1 MIKYNKKALFYIIRG
16 CVYTMSLQTKYIAG
30 ISLGVMGVGFAASIP
45 FQGTVAGEII
55 QGGFEAGLVGGL
67 ADWFAVTALFRHP
80 LGIPIPHT
88 ALLPKNR
95 KRVTKGLVSTLENE
109 WLTKESI
116 TSKVKEMQLAQMVL
130 QIAEKEL
137 QSDAVKKGIVT
148 IAEKAIVT
156 IDTEKLAVIIEKELK
171 TYLHTTNTS
180 NILQVLVDQLV
191 VQEYDEHTLDYILVK
206 VKDWTAQDE
215 ARYQLGS
222 LGMKAMENI
231 KVDGFLQFTLKSFM
245 NIVDEDKI
253 GGILQKFIISNIN
266 SLQDAD
272 NSTRQLIL
280 AKIRQEIINVKE
292 NEALLQELENW
303 KEKWIANWNA
313 TDKIKEMLEQVQQ
326 RAVTFVNNEEFA
338 DKYVIPF
345 LQTQMNK
352 IKEDE
357 QTVQK
362 IEDWL
367 QKQVV
372 NIVENNHSKIGKLV
386 QENLDKL
393 DDKTL
398 IEMIENNVGKDLQW
412 IRVNGAVCGFMIGL
426 VLEGIKAII

>member
-1 MIKYNKKALFYIIRG
+1 
-16 CVYTMSLQTKYIAG
+16 MSLQTKYIAG

-80 LGIPIPHT
+80 MGIPIPHT

-95 KRVTKGLVSTLENE
+95 KRVTKGLINTLENE

-116 TSKVKEMQLAQMVL
+116 TNKVKEMQLAQMVL
-130 QIAEKEL
+130 QIAEREM

-171 TYLHTTNTS
+171 MYLHTINTS

-191 VQEYDEHTLDYILVK
+191 VQEYDEKTLDYILVK

-280 AKIRQEIINVKE
+280 SKIRQEIINVKE

-326 RAVTFVNNEEFA
+326 RAITFVKNEEFA

-362 IEDWL
+362 IEEWL

-372 NIVENNHSKIGKLV
+372 TLVEKNHSKIGKLV

>member
-1 MIKYNKKALFYIIRG
+1 
-16 CVYTMSLQTKYIAG
+16 MSLQTKYIAG

-45 FQGTVAGEII
+45 FQGTIAGEII

-80 LGIPIPHT
+80 MGIPIPHT

-95 KRVTKGLVSTLENE
+95 KRVTKGLINTLENE

-116 TSKVKEMQLAQMVL
+116 TNKVKEMQLAQMVL
-130 QIAEKEL
+130 QIAEREM

-171 TYLHTTNTS
+171 TYLHTMNTS

-191 VQEYDEHTLDYILVK
+191 VQEYDEKTLDYILVK

-280 AKIRQEIINVKE
+280 VKIRQEIINVKE

-326 RAVTFVNNEEFA
+326 RAVAFVNNEEFA

-345 LQTQMNK
+345 LQKQMNK

-372 NIVENNHSKIGKLV
+372 SLVEKNHSKIGKLV

>member
-1 MIKYNKKALFYIIRG
+1 
-16 CVYTMSLQTKYIAG
+16 MSLQTKYIAG

-109 WLTKESI
+109 WLTKDSI

-148 IAEKAIVT
+148 IAEKAILQ

-171 TYLHTTNTS
+171 TYLHTINTS

-191 VQEYDEHTLDYILVK
+191 VQEYDEKTLDYILVK

-292 NEALLQELENW
+292 NESLLQELENW
-303 KEKWIANWNA
+303 KEKWIANWDA
-313 TDKIKEMLEQVQQ
+313 TDKIKEMLEQVQS
-326 RAVTFVNNEEFA
+326 RAVTFVKNEEFV
-338 DKYVIPF
+338 DKYVVPF

-352 IKEDE
+352 IKADE
-357 QTVQK
+357 LIVQK

-372 NIVENNHSKIGKLV
+372 TIVEKNHSKIGKLV

-426 VLEGIKAII
+426 ILEGIKAII

>member
-1 MIKYNKKALFYIIRG
+1 
-16 CVYTMSLQTKYIAG
+16 MSLQTKYIAG

-80 LGIPIPHT
+80 MGIPIPHT

-95 KRVTKGLVSTLENE
+95 KRVTKGLIHTLENE

-116 TSKVKEMQLAQMVL
+116 TNKVKEMQLAQMVL
-130 QIAEKEL
+130 QIAEREM

-148 IAEKAIVT
+148 IAEKAIVS

-171 TYLHTTNTS
+171 TYLHTINTS

-191 VQEYDEHTLDYILVK
+191 VQEYDEKTLDYILVK

-326 RAVTFVNNEEFA
+326 RAITFVKNEEFT

-372 NIVENNHSKIGKLV
+372 TLVEKNHSKIGKLV

>member
-1 MIKYNKKALFYIIRG
+1 
-16 CVYTMSLQTKYIAG
+16 MSLQTKYIAG

-80 LGIPIPHT
+80 MGIPIPHT

-95 KRVTKGLVSTLENE
+95 KRVTKGLIHTLENE

-116 TSKVKEMQLAQMVL
+116 TNKVKEMQLAQMVL
-130 QIAEKEL
+130 QIAEREM

-148 IAEKAIVT
+148 IAEKAIVS

-171 TYLHTTNTS
+171 TYLHTINTS

-191 VQEYDEHTLDYILVK
+191 VQEYDEKTLDYILVK

-326 RAVTFVNNEEFA
+326 RAITFVKNEEFT

-362 IEDWL
+362 IEGWL

-372 NIVENNHSKIGKLV
+372 TLVEKNHSKIGKLV

>member
-1 MIKYNKKALFYIIRG
+1 
-16 CVYTMSLQTKYIAG
+16 MSLQTKYIAG
-30 ISLGVMGVGFAASIP
+30 ISLGVMGVGFAAAIP

-80 LGIPIPHT
+80 MGIPIPHT

-95 KRVTKGLVSTLENE
+95 KRVTKGLIHTLENE

-116 TSKVKEMQLAQMVL
+116 TNKVKEMQLAQMVL
-130 QIAEKEL
+130 QIAEREM

-171 TYLHTTNTS
+171 TYLHIINTS

-191 VQEYDEHTLDYILVK
+191 VQEYDEKTLDYILVK

-266 SLQDAD
+266 SLQEAD

-292 NEALLQELENW
+292 NEALLKELENW

-326 RAVTFVNNEEFA
+326 RAITFVNNEEFA
-338 DKYVIPF
+338 DEYVIPF
-345 LQTQMNK
+345 LQKQMNK

-357 QTVQK
+357 MTVQK

-372 NIVENNHSKIGKLV
+372 TLVEKNHSKIGKLV

-426 VLEGIKAII
+426 ILEGIKAII

>member
-1 MIKYNKKALFYIIRG
+1 
-16 CVYTMSLQTKYIAG
+16 MSLQTKYIAG
-30 ISLGVMGVGFAASIP
+30 ISLGVMGIGFAASIP

-80 LGIPIPHT
+80 MGIPIPHT

-95 KRVTKGLVSTLENE
+95 KRVTKGLINTLENE

-116 TSKVKEMQLAQMVL
+116 TNKVKEMQLAQMVL
-130 QIAEKEL
+130 QIAEREM

-171 TYLHTTNTS
+171 TYLHTINTS

-191 VQEYDEHTLDYILVK
+191 VQEYDEKTLDYILVK

-326 RAVTFVNNEEFA
+326 RAVAFVNNEEFA

-345 LQTQMNK
+345 LQKQMNK

-362 IEDWL
+362 IEEWL

-372 NIVENNHSKIGKLV
+372 TLVEKNHSKIGKLV

>member
-1 MIKYNKKALFYIIRG
+1 
-16 CVYTMSLQTKYIAG
+16 MSLQTKYIAG

-80 LGIPIPHT
+80 MGIPIPHT

-95 KRVTKGLVSTLENE
+95 KRVTKGLIHTLENE

-116 TSKVKEMQLAQMVL
+116 TNKVKEMQLTQMVL
-130 QIAEKEL
+130 QIAEREM

-171 TYLHTTNTS
+171 TYLHTINTS

-191 VQEYDEHTLDYILVK
+191 VQEYDEKTLDYILVK

-266 SLQDAD
+266 SLQEAD

-326 RAVTFVNNEEFA
+326 RAVAFVNNEEFA
-338 DKYVIPF
+338 NQYVIPF
-345 LQTQMNK
+345 LQKQMNK

-372 NIVENNHSKIGKLV
+372 NLIEKNHSKIGKLV

>member
-1 MIKYNKKALFYIIRG
+1 
-16 CVYTMSLQTKYIAG
+16 MSLQTKYIAG

-45 FQGTVAGEII
+45 FQGTIAGEII

-80 LGIPIPHT
+80 MGIPIPHT

-95 KRVTKGLVSTLENE
+95 KRVTKGLINTLENE

-116 TSKVKEMQLAQMVL
+116 TNKVKEMQLAQMVL
-130 QIAEKEL
+130 QIAEREM

-171 TYLHTTNTS
+171 TYLHTINTS

-191 VQEYDEHTLDYILVK
+191 VQEYDEKTLDYILVK

-326 RAVTFVNNEEFA
+326 RAVAFVNNEEFA

-345 LQTQMNK
+345 LQKQMNK

-362 IEDWL
+362 IEEWL

-372 NIVENNHSKIGKLV
+372 TLVEKNHSKIGKLV

-426 VLEGIKAII
+426 VLEGIKAITGGRWG

>member
-1 MIKYNKKALFYIIRG
+1 
-16 CVYTMSLQTKYIAG
+16 MSLQTKYIAG

-80 LGIPIPHT
+80 MGIPIPHT

-95 KRVTKGLVSTLENE
+95 KRVTKGLIHTLENE

-116 TSKVKEMQLAQMVL
+116 TNKVKEMQLAQMVL
-130 QIAEKEL
+130 QIAEREM

-148 IAEKAIVT
+148 IAEKAIVS
-156 IDTEKLAVIIEKELK
+156 IDTEKLAVIIERELK
-171 TYLHTTNTS
+171 TYLHTINTS

-191 VQEYDEHTLDYILVK
+191 VQEYDEKTLDYILVK

-266 SLQDAD
+266 SLQNAD

-280 AKIRQEIINVKE
+280 SKIRQEIINVKE

-303 KEKWIANWNA
+303 KEKWIANWDA

-326 RAVTFVNNEEFA
+326 RAITFVKNEEFT

-345 LQTQMNK
+345 LQKQMNK

-362 IEDWL
+362 IEEWL

-372 NIVENNHSKIGKLV
+372 TLVEKNHSRIGKLV

>member
-1 MIKYNKKALFYIIRG
+1 
-16 CVYTMSLQTKYIAG
+16 MSLQTKYIAG

-148 IAEKAIVT
+148 IAEKAILQ

-171 TYLHTTNTS
+171 TYLHTINTS

-191 VQEYDEHTLDYILVK
+191 VQEYDEKTLDYILVK

-303 KEKWIANWNA
+303 KEKWVANWNA

-326 RAVTFVNNEEFA
+326 RAVAFVNNEEFA

-357 QTVQK
+357 VTVQK

-372 NIVENNHSKIGKLV
+372 NLVENNHSKIGKLV
-386 QENLDKL
+386 QENLDRL

-412 IRVNGAVCGFMIGL
+412 IRVNGAICGFMIGL
-426 VLEGIKAII
+426 ILEGIKAII

>member
-1 MIKYNKKALFYIIRG
+1 
-16 CVYTMSLQTKYIAG
+16 MSLQTKYIAG

-45 FQGTVAGEII
+45 FQGTIAGEII

-80 LGIPIPHT
+80 MGIPIPHT

-95 KRVTKGLVSTLENE
+95 KRVTKGLIHTLENE

-116 TSKVKEMQLAQMVL
+116 TNKVKEMQLAQMVL
-130 QIAEKEL
+130 QIAEREM

-148 IAEKAIVT
+148 IAEKAIVS

-171 TYLHTTNTS
+171 TYLHTINTS

-191 VQEYDEHTLDYILVK
+191 VQEYDEKTLDYILVK

-272 NSTRQLIL
+272 NGTRQLIL
-280 AKIRQEIINVKE
+280 SKIRQEIINVKE
-292 NEALLQELENW
+292 NEGLLQELENW
-303 KEKWIANWNA
+303 KEKWIANWDA

-326 RAVTFVNNEEFA
+326 RAVTFVNKEEFA
-338 DKYVIPF
+338 DTYVIPF

-352 IKEDE
+352 IKGDE
-357 QTVQK
+357 VTVQK

-372 NIVENNHSKIGKLV
+372 TLVEKNHSKIGKLV

-426 VLEGIKAII
+426 ILEGIKAII

>member
-1 MIKYNKKALFYIIRG
+1 
-16 CVYTMSLQTKYIAG
+16 MSLQTKYIAG

-80 LGIPIPHT
+80 MGIPIPHT

-95 KRVTKGLVSTLENE
+95 KRVTKGLINTLENE

-116 TSKVKEMQLAQMVL
+116 TNKVKEMQLAQMVL
-130 QIAEKEL
+130 QIAEREM
-137 QSDAVKKGIVT
+137 QSDAVKKGIVA
-148 IAEKAIVT
+148 IAEKAIVS

-171 TYLHTTNTS
+171 TYLHTMNTS

-191 VQEYDEHTLDYILVK
+191 VQEYDEKTLDYILVK

-245 NIVDEDKI
+245 NIVDEDKV

-326 RAVTFVNNEEFA
+326 KAVVFVNNEEFA

-345 LQTQMNK
+345 LQTQMNQ
-352 IKEDE
+352 IKDDE
-357 QTVQK
+357 VTVQK

-372 NIVENNHSKIGKLV
+372 KLVENNHSKIGKLV

>member
-1 MIKYNKKALFYIIRG
+1 
-16 CVYTMSLQTKYIAG
+16 MSLQTKYIAG

-80 LGIPIPHT
+80 MGIPIPHT

-95 KRVTKGLVSTLENE
+95 KRVTKGLIHTLENE

-116 TSKVKEMQLAQMVL
+116 TNKVTEMQLAQMVL
-130 QIAEKEL
+130 QIAEREM

-171 TYLHTTNTS
+171 TYLHTINTS

-191 VQEYDEHTLDYILVK
+191 VQEYDEKTLDYILVK

-280 AKIRQEIINVKE
+280 SKIRQEIINVKE

-303 KEKWIANWNA
+303 KEKWIANWDA

-326 RAVTFVNNEEFA
+326 RAITFVKNEEFT

-362 IEDWL
+362 IEEWL

-372 NIVENNHSKIGKLV
+372 TLVEKNHSKIGKLV

>member
-1 MIKYNKKALFYIIRG
+1 
-16 CVYTMSLQTKYIAG
+16 MSLQSKYLAG
-30 ISLGVMGVGFAASIP
+30 ISLGVMGVGFAATIP

-80 LGIPIPHT
+80 MGIPIPHT

-95 KRVTKGLVSTLENE
+95 KRVTKGLISTLENE

-130 QIAEKEL
+130 QIAEREM
-137 QSDAVKKGIVT
+137 QSDTVKKGIVT
-148 IAEKAIVT
+148 IAEKAILRM
-156 IDTEKLAVIIEKELK
+156 DTEKLAIVIEKELK
-171 TYLHTTNTS
+171 TYLHTINTG
-180 NILQVLVDQLV
+180 NILQVLIDQLV
-191 VQEYDEHTLDYILVK
+191 VQEYDEKTLDYMLVK
-206 VKDWTAQDE
+206 AKEWTAQEE

-253 GGILQKFIISNIN
+253 GGILQKFVISNIS
-266 SLQDAD
+266 SLQDPD

-280 AKIRQEIINVKE
+280 MKLRQELMNVKE
-292 NEALLQELENW
+292 NEAVLQELEKW
-303 KEKWIANWNA
+303 KENWITNWDA
-313 TDKIKEMLEQVQQ
+313 AAKIKELLGQVQE
-326 RAVTFVNNEEFA
+326 RAVAFIKKEEFT
-338 DKYVIPF
+338 DQYLLPF
-345 LQTQMNK
+345 LTKQMNK
-352 IKEDE
+352 VKEDPV
-357 QTVQK
+357 TVQK
-362 IEDWL
+362 MEDWL
-367 QKQVV
+367 QKQIVTL
-372 NIVENNHSKIGKLV
+372 VENNHSKIGKLV

-393 DDKTL
+393 DDQTL

-426 VLEGIKAII
+426 VLEGLKAII

>member
-1 MIKYNKKALFYIIRG
+1 
-16 CVYTMSLQTKYIAG
+16 MSLQTKYIAG
-30 ISLGVMGVGFAASIP
+30 ISLGVMGVGFAVSIP

-148 IAEKAIVT
+148 IAEKAILQ

-171 TYLHTTNTS
+171 TYLHTIDTS
-180 NILQVLVDQLV
+180 NILKMLVDQLV
-191 VQEYDEHTLDYILVK
+191 VQEYDEKTLDYILVK

-222 LGMKAMENI
+222 LGMKAIENI

-253 GGILQKFIISNIN
+253 GGILQKFIISNIT

-272 NSTRQLIL
+272 NSTRQLIVM
-280 AKIRQEIINVKE
+280 KIRQELINVKE

-326 RAVTFVNNEEFA
+326 RAVTFVQNEEFA
-338 DKYVIPF
+338 NKYLVPF
-345 LQTQMNK
+345 LKTQINK
-352 IKEDE
+352 VKEDAL
-357 QTVQK
+357 TVQK
-362 IEDWL
+362 IEEWL

-372 NIVENNHSKIGKLV
+372 TLVEKNHSKIGKLV

>member
-1 MIKYNKKALFYIIRG
+1 
-16 CVYTMSLQTKYIAG
+16 MSLQTKYIAG

-45 FQGTVAGEII
+45 FQGTIAGEII

-80 LGIPIPHT
+80 MGIPIPHT

-95 KRVTKGLVSTLENE
+95 KRVTKGLINTLENE

-116 TSKVKEMQLAQMVL
+116 TNKVKEMQLAQMVL
-130 QIAEKEL
+130 QIAEREM

-171 TYLHTTNTS
+171 TYLHTINTS

-191 VQEYDEHTLDYILVK
+191 VQEYDEKTLDYILVK

-326 RAVTFVNNEEFA
+326 RAVAFVNNEEFA

-345 LQTQMNK
+345 LQKQMNK

-362 IEDWL
+362 IEEWL

-372 NIVENNHSKIGKLV
+372 TFVEKNHSKIGKLV

>member
-1 MIKYNKKALFYIIRG
+1 
-16 CVYTMSLQTKYIAG
+16 MSLQTKYIAG

-80 LGIPIPHT
+80 MGIPIPHT

-95 KRVTKGLVSTLENE
+95 KRVTKGLINTLENE

-116 TSKVKEMQLAQMVL
+116 TNKVKEMQLAQMVL
-130 QIAEKEL
+130 QIAEREM
-137 QSDAVKKGIVT
+137 QSDAVKKGIVA
-148 IAEKAIVT
+148 IAEKAIVS
-156 IDTEKLAVIIEKELK
+156 IDTEKLAIIIEKELK
-171 TYLHTTNTS
+171 TYLHTINTS

-191 VQEYDEHTLDYILVK
+191 VQEYDEKTLDYILVK

-245 NIVDEDKI
+245 NIVDEDKV

-326 RAVTFVNNEEFA
+326 KAVAFVNNEEFA

-352 IKEDE
+352 IKDDE
-357 QTVQK
+357 VTVQK

-372 NIVENNHSKIGKLV
+372 KLVENNHSKIGKLV

>member
-1 MIKYNKKALFYIIRG
+1 
-16 CVYTMSLQTKYIAG
+16 MSLQTKYIAG

-80 LGIPIPHT
+80 MGIPIPHT

-95 KRVTKGLVSTLENE
+95 KRVTKGLINTLENE

-116 TSKVKEMQLAQMVL
+116 TNKVKEMQLAQMIL
-130 QIAEKEL
+130 QIAEREM

-148 IAEKAIVT
+148 IAEKAIVS
-156 IDTEKLAVIIEKELK
+156 IDTEKLAVIIEKKLK
-171 TYLHTTNTS
+171 TYLHTINTN

-191 VQEYDEHTLDYILVK
+191 VQEYDEKTLDYILVK

-266 SLQDAD
+266 SLQEVD

-326 RAVTFVNNEEFA
+326 RAVAFVNNEEFA

-345 LQTQMNK
+345 LQKQMNK

-372 NIVENNHSKIGKLV
+372 SLVEKNHSKIGKLV

>member
-1 MIKYNKKALFYIIRG
+1 
-16 CVYTMSLQTKYIAG
+16 MSLQTKYIAG
-30 ISLGVMGVGFAASIP
+30 ISLGVMGIGFAASIP
-45 FQGTVAGEII
+45 FQGTIAGEIV

-80 LGIPIPHT
+80 MGIPIPHT

-95 KRVTKGLVSTLENE
+95 KRVTKGLINTLENE

-116 TSKVKEMQLAQMVL
+116 TNKVKEMQLAQMVL
-130 QIAEKEL
+130 QIAEREI

-148 IAEKAIVT
+148 IAEKAIVS

-171 TYLHTTNTS
+171 TYLHTINTS

-191 VQEYDEHTLDYILVK
+191 VQEYDEKTLDYILVK

-326 RAVTFVNNEEFA
+326 RTVAFVNNEEFA

-345 LQTQMNK
+345 LQKQMNK

-372 NIVENNHSKIGKLV
+372 SLVEKNHSKIGKLV

>member
-1 MIKYNKKALFYIIRG
+1 
-16 CVYTMSLQTKYIAG
+16 MSLQTKYIAG

-45 FQGTVAGEII
+45 FQGTIAGEII

-80 LGIPIPHT
+80 MGIPIPHT

-95 KRVTKGLVSTLENE
+95 KRVTKGLINTLENE

-116 TSKVKEMQLAQMVL
+116 TNKVKEMQLAQMVL
-130 QIAEKEL
+130 QIAEREM

-148 IAEKAIVT
+148 IAEKAIVS

-171 TYLHTTNTS
+171 TYLHTINTN

-191 VQEYDEHTLDYILVK
+191 VQEYDEKTLDYILVK

-222 LGMKAMENI
+222 LGMKAIENI

-266 SLQDAD
+266 SLQEAD

-303 KEKWIANWNA
+303 KEKWLANWNA

-326 RAVTFVNNEEFA
+326 RAVAFVNNEEFA

-345 LQTQMNK
+345 LQKQMNK

-362 IEDWL
+362 IEKWL

-372 NIVENNHSKIGKLV
+372 TLVEKNHSKIGKLV

>member
-1 MIKYNKKALFYIIRG
+1 
-16 CVYTMSLQTKYIAG
+16 MSLQTKYIAG
-30 ISLGVMGVGFAASIP
+30 ISLGVMGVGFAATIP
-45 FQGTVAGEII
+45 FHGTVAGEII

-80 LGIPIPHT
+80 MGIPIPHT

-95 KRVTKGLVSTLENE
+95 KRVTKGLIHTLENE

-116 TSKVKEMQLAQMVL
+116 TNKVKEMQLAQMVL
-130 QIAEKEL
+130 QIAEREI

-171 TYLHTTNTS
+171 TYLHTINTS

-191 VQEYDEHTLDYILVK
+191 VQEYDEKTLDHILVK

-266 SLQDAD
+266 SLQEAD

-292 NEALLQELENW
+292 NGALLQELENW

-313 TDKIKEMLEQVQQ
+313 TDKIKELLEQVQQ
-326 RAVTFVNNEEFA
+326 RAVAFVNNEEFA

-345 LQTQMNK
+345 LQKQMNK

-372 NIVENNHSKIGKLV
+372 NLVEKNHSKIGKLV

-426 VLEGIKAII
+426 ILEGIKAII

>member
-1 MIKYNKKALFYIIRG
+1 
-16 CVYTMSLQTKYIAG
+16 MSLQTKYIAG
-30 ISLGVMGVGFAASIP
+30 ISLGVMGIGFAASIP

-80 LGIPIPHT
+80 MGIPIPHT

-95 KRVTKGLVSTLENE
+95 KRVTKGLINTLENE

-116 TSKVKEMQLAQMVL
+116 TNKVKEMQLAQMVL
-130 QIAEKEL
+130 QIAEREM

-148 IAEKAIVT
+148 IAEKAIVS

-171 TYLHTTNTS
+171 TYLHTMNTS
-180 NILQVLVDQLV
+180 KILQVLVDQLV
-191 VQEYDEHTLDYILVK
+191 VQEYDEKTLDYILVK

-253 GGILQKFIISNIN
+253 GGILQKFIISNIS

-326 RAVTFVNNEEFA
+326 KAVVFVNNEEFA

-345 LQTQMNK
+345 LQKQMNK
-352 IKEDE
+352 IKDDE
-357 QTVQK
+357 VTVQK

-372 NIVENNHSKIGKLV
+372 KLVENNHSKIGKLV

>member
-1 MIKYNKKALFYIIRG
+1 
-16 CVYTMSLQTKYIAG
+16 MSLQTKYIAG

-45 FQGTVAGEII
+45 FQGTIAGEII

-80 LGIPIPHT
+80 MGIPIPHT

-95 KRVTKGLVSTLENE
+95 KRVTKGLINTLENE

-116 TSKVKEMQLAQMVL
+116 TNKVKEMQLAQMVL
-130 QIAEKEL
+130 QIAEREM

-148 IAEKAIVT
+148 IAEKAIVS

-171 TYLHTTNTS
+171 TYLHTINTN

-191 VQEYDEHTLDYILVK
+191 VQEYDEKTLDYILVK

-266 SLQDAD
+266 SLQEAD

-303 KEKWIANWNA
+303 KEKWLANWNA

-326 RAVTFVNNEEFA
+326 RAVAFVNNEEFA

-345 LQTQMNK
+345 LQKQMNK

-362 IEDWL
+362 IEEWL

-372 NIVENNHSKIGKLV
+372 TLVEKNHSKIGKLV

-426 VLEGIKAII
+426 VLEGIKAIV

>member
-1 MIKYNKKALFYIIRG
+1 
-16 CVYTMSLQTKYIAG
+16 MSLQTKYIAG

-80 LGIPIPHT
+80 MGIPIPHT

-95 KRVTKGLVSTLENE
+95 KRVTKGLINTLENE

-116 TSKVKEMQLAQMVL
+116 TNKVKEMQLAQMVL
-130 QIAEKEL
+130 QIAEREM

-148 IAEKAIVT
+148 IAEKAIVS

-171 TYLHTTNTS
+171 TYLHTINTS

-191 VQEYDEHTLDYILVK
+191 VQEYDEKTLDYILVK

-272 NSTRQLIL
+272 NSTRRLIL

-303 KEKWIANWNA
+303 KEKWIANWDG

-345 LQTQMNK
+345 LQAQMNK

-362 IEDWL
+362 IEEWL
-367 QKQVV
+367 QNQVV
-372 NIVENNHSKIGKLV
+372 KLVENNHSKIGKLV

>member
-1 MIKYNKKALFYIIRG
+1 
-16 CVYTMSLQTKYIAG
+16 MSLQTKYIAG
-30 ISLGVMGVGFAASIP
+30 ISLGVMGVGFAASIS
-45 FQGTVAGEII
+45 FQGTIAGEII

-80 LGIPIPHT
+80 MGIPIPHT

-95 KRVTKGLVSTLENE
+95 KRVTKGLIHTLENE

-116 TSKVKEMQLAQMVL
+116 TNKVKEMQLAQMVL
-130 QIAEKEL
+130 QIAEREM

-148 IAEKAIVT
+148 IAEKAIVS
-156 IDTEKLAVIIEKELK
+156 IDTEKLVVIIEKELK
-171 TYLHTTNTS
+171 TYLHTINTS

-191 VQEYDEHTLDYILVK
+191 VQEYDEKTLDYILVK

-272 NSTRQLIL
+272 NGTRQLIL
-280 AKIRQEIINVKE
+280 SKIRQEIINVKE

-303 KEKWIANWNA
+303 KEKWIANWDA

-326 RAVTFVNNEEFA
+326 RVVTFVNKEEFA
-338 DKYVIPF
+338 DTYVIPF

-357 QTVQK
+357 VTVQK

-372 NIVENNHSKIGKLV
+372 TLVEKNHSKIGKLV

-426 VLEGIKAII
+426 ILEGIKAII

>member
-1 MIKYNKKALFYIIRG
+1 
-16 CVYTMSLQTKYIAG
+16 MSLQTKYIAG

-45 FQGTVAGEII
+45 FQGSVAGEII

-80 LGIPIPHT
+80 MGIPIPHT

-95 KRVTKGLVSTLENE
+95 KRVTKGLINTLENE

-116 TSKVKEMQLAQMVL
+116 TNKVKEMQLAQMVL
-130 QIAEKEL
+130 QIAEREM

-148 IAEKAIVT
+148 IAEKAIVS

-171 TYLHTTNTS
+171 TYLHTMNTS

-191 VQEYDEHTLDYILVK
+191 VQEYDEKTLDYILVK

-253 GGILQKFIISNIN
+253 GGILQKFIISNIS

-303 KEKWIANWNA
+303 KEKWIVNWNA

-326 RAVTFVNNEEFA
+326 KAVAFVNNEEFA

-345 LQTQMNK
+345 LQKQMNK
-352 IKEDE
+352 IKDDE
-357 QTVQK
+357 VTVQK

-372 NIVENNHSKIGKLV
+372 KLVENNHSKIGKLV

>member
-1 MIKYNKKALFYIIRG
+1 
-16 CVYTMSLQTKYIAG
+16 MSLQTKYIAG

-80 LGIPIPHT
+80 MGIPIPHT

-95 KRVTKGLVSTLENE
+95 KRVTKGLIHTLENE

-116 TSKVKEMQLAQMVL
+116 TNKVKEMQLAQMVL
-130 QIAEKEL
+130 QIAEREM

-156 IDTEKLAVIIEKELK
+156 IDTEKLAVIIEKEFK
-171 TYLHTTNTS
+171 TYLHTINTS

-191 VQEYDEHTLDYILVK
+191 VQEYDEKTLDYILVK

-266 SLQDAD
+266 SLQEAD

-326 RAVTFVNNEEFA
+326 RAVAFVNNEEFA
-338 DKYVIPF
+338 NQYVIPF
-345 LQTQMNK
+345 LQKQMNK

-372 NIVENNHSKIGKLV
+372 NLIEKNHSKIGKLV

>member
-1 MIKYNKKALFYIIRG
+1 
-16 CVYTMSLQTKYIAG
+16 MSLQTKYIAG

-109 WLTKESI
+109 WLTKDSI

-148 IAEKAIVT
+148 IAEKAILQ

-171 TYLHTTNTS
+171 TYLHTINTS

-191 VQEYDEHTLDYILVK
+191 VQEYDEKTLDYILVK

-292 NEALLQELENW
+292 NESLLQELEKW
-303 KEKWIANWNA
+303 KEKWIANWDA
-313 TDKIKEMLEQVQQ
+313 TDKIKEMLEQVQS
-326 RAVTFVNNEEFA
+326 RAVTFVKNEKFA
-338 DKYVIPF
+338 DKYVVPF

-357 QTVQK
+357 LTVQK

-372 NIVENNHSKIGKLV
+372 TIVEKNHSKIGKLV

-426 VLEGIKAII
+426 ILEGIKAII

>member
-1 MIKYNKKALFYIIRG
+1 
-16 CVYTMSLQTKYIAG
+16 MSLQSKYLAG
-30 ISLGVMGVGFAASIP
+30 ISLGVMGVGFAATIP
-45 FQGTVAGEII
+45 FQGSMIGAIV

-80 LGIPIPHT
+80 IGIPIPHT

-95 KRVTKGLVSTLENE
+95 KRVTKGLISTLENE

-116 TSKVKEMQLAQMVL
+116 TGKVKEMQLVQMVL
-130 QIAEKEL
+130 QIAEREM
-137 QSDAVKKGIVT
+137 QSDTVKKGIVT
-148 IAEKAIVT
+148 IAEKAILQMN
-156 IDTEKLAVIIEKELK
+156 TEKLATVIEKELK
-171 TYLHTTNTS
+171 TYLHTINTG
-180 NILQVLVDQLV
+180 NILQVLIDQLV
-191 VQEYDEHTLDYILVK
+191 VQEYDEKTLDYMLVK
-206 VKDWTAQDE
+206 AKEWTAQEE

-253 GGILQKFIISNIN
+253 GRILQRFVISNIS
-266 SLQDAD
+266 SLQDTD

-280 AKIRQEIINVKE
+280 MKIRQELMNVKE
-292 NEALLQELENW
+292 NEAVLRELEKW
-303 KEKWIANWNA
+303 KENWITDWNA
-313 TDKIKEMLEQVQQ
+313 AEKIKELLGQAQEK
-326 RAVTFVNNEEFA
+326 AVAFIKKEEFA
-338 DKYVIPF
+338 DQYLLPF
-345 LQTQMNK
+345 LTKQMNK
-352 IKEDE
+352 VKEDPV
-357 QTVQK
+357 TVQK

-367 QKQVV
+367 QKQIV
-372 NIVENNHSKIGKLV
+372 NLVENNHSKIGKLV

-393 DDKTL
+393 DDQTL

-426 VLEGIKAII
+426 ALEGLKAVI

>member
-1 MIKYNKKALFYIIRG
+1 
-16 CVYTMSLQTKYIAG
+16 MSLQTKYIAG

-45 FQGTVAGEII
+45 FQGTIAGEII

-80 LGIPIPHT
+80 MGIPIPHT

-95 KRVTKGLVSTLENE
+95 KRVTKGLIHTLENE

-116 TSKVKEMQLAQMVL
+116 TNKVKEMQLAQMVL
-130 QIAEKEL
+130 QIAEREM

-148 IAEKAIVT
+148 IAEKAIVS

-171 TYLHTTNTS
+171 TYLHTINTS

-191 VQEYDEHTLDYILVK
+191 VQEYDEKTLDYILVK

-272 NSTRQLIL
+272 NGTRQLIL
-280 AKIRQEIINVKE
+280 SKIRQEIINVKE

-303 KEKWIANWNA
+303 KEKWIANWDA

-326 RAVTFVNNEEFA
+326 RAVTFVNKEEFA
-338 DKYVIPF
+338 DTYVIPF

-357 QTVQK
+357 VTVQK

-372 NIVENNHSKIGKLV
+372 TLVEKNHSKIGKLV

-426 VLEGIKAII
+426 ILEGIKAII

>member
-1 MIKYNKKALFYIIRG
+1 
-16 CVYTMSLQTKYIAG
+16 MSLQTKYIAG

-80 LGIPIPHT
+80 MGIPIPHT

-95 KRVTKGLVSTLENE
+95 KRVTKGLIHTLENE

-116 TSKVKEMQLAQMVL
+116 TNKVKDMQLAQMVL
-130 QIAEKEL
+130 QIAEREM
-137 QSDAVKKGIVT
+137 QSDAVKKGIVK

-171 TYLHTTNTS
+171 TYLHTINTS

-191 VQEYDEHTLDYILVK
+191 VQEYDEKTLDYILVK

-280 AKIRQEIINVKE
+280 SKIRQEIINVKE

-326 RAVTFVNNEEFA
+326 RAITFVKNEEFT

-362 IEDWL
+362 IEGWL

-372 NIVENNHSKIGKLV
+372 TLVEKNHSKIGKLV

>member
-1 MIKYNKKALFYIIRG
+1 
-16 CVYTMSLQTKYIAG
+16 MSLQTKYIAG

-80 LGIPIPHT
+80 MGIPIPHT

-95 KRVTKGLVSTLENE
+95 KRVTKGLINTLENE

-116 TSKVKEMQLAQMVL
+116 TNKVKEMQLAQMVL
-130 QIAEKEL
+130 QIAEREM

-148 IAEKAIVT
+148 IAEKAIVS

-171 TYLHTTNTS
+171 TYLHTINTS

-191 VQEYDEHTLDYILVK
+191 VQEYDEKTLDYILVK

-303 KEKWIANWNA
+303 KEKWIANWDG
-313 TDKIKEMLEQVQQ
+313 TDKIKEMLGQVQQ

-338 DKYVIPF
+338 DKYIIPF

-362 IEDWL
+362 IEEWL

-372 NIVENNHSKIGKLV
+372 KLVENNHSKIGKLV

>member
-1 MIKYNKKALFYIIRG
+1 
-16 CVYTMSLQTKYIAG
+16 MSLQTKYIAG

-80 LGIPIPHT
+80 MGIPIPHT

-95 KRVTKGLVSTLENE
+95 KRVTKGLIHTLENE

-116 TSKVKEMQLAQMVL
+116 TNKVKEMQLVQMVL
-130 QIAEKEL
+130 QIAEREM

-171 TYLHTTNTS
+171 TYLHTINTS

-191 VQEYDEHTLDYILVK
+191 VQEYDEKTLDYILVK

-266 SLQDAD
+266 SLQEAD

-338 DKYVIPF
+338 DEYVIPF
-345 LQTQMNK
+345 LQKQMNK

-357 QTVQK
+357 MTVQK

-372 NIVENNHSKIGKLV
+372 NLVEKNHSKIGKLV

-426 VLEGIKAII
+426 ILEGIKAII

>member
-1 MIKYNKKALFYIIRG
+1 
-16 CVYTMSLQTKYIAG
+16 MSLQTKYIAG

-80 LGIPIPHT
+80 MGIPIPHT

-95 KRVTKGLVSTLENE
+95 KRVTKGLIHTLENE

-116 TSKVKEMQLAQMVL
+116 TNKVKEMQLAQIVL
-130 QIAEKEL
+130 QIAEREM

-171 TYLHTTNTS
+171 TYLHTINTS

-191 VQEYDEHTLDYILVK
+191 VQEYDEKTLDYILVK

-303 KEKWIANWNA
+303 KEKWIANWDA

-326 RAVTFVNNEEFA
+326 RAITFVKNEEFT
-338 DKYVIPF
+338 DEYVMPF
-345 LQTQMNK
+345 LQKQMNK

-357 QTVQK
+357 QIVQK
-362 IEDWL
+362 IEEWL

-372 NIVENNHSKIGKLV
+372 TLVEKNHSKIGKLV

-393 DDKTL
+393 DDKML